1 MDHWRNGEERGTER
15 EGDGAARGLGESR
28 GVAQWGGGKGTRPIN
43 TGRGEGGGQ
52 SKERGAFQC
61 CAEKESEKMRGGGCE
76 GECRCGS
83 NVKNE
88 HRNDKAATEPM
99 TRRYSD
105 GKQKPEQR
113 ELTEDTVHP
122 GYLVGGGGAGFYG
135 NGKGGGEETQWH
147 RRRGCGCGVGP

>member
-1 MDHWRNGEERGTER
+1 
-15 EGDGAARGLGESR
+15 
-28 GVAQWGGGKGTRPIN
+28 
-43 TGRGEGGGQ
+43 
-52 SKERGAFQC
+52 
-61 CAEKESEKMRGGGCE
+61 MRGRGGCE

-122 GYLVGGGGAGFYG
+122 GYLVGGGVQGFTG
-135 NGKGGGEETQWH
+135 TEKGGGRRRNGTAGGVAAVVWGHDTLEPE
-147 RRRGCGCGVGP
+147 RRRGERHRAGQQQLTCGAYGGTYTP